1 LEKVE
6 HEDFV
11 YLSRYAK
18 YLYIKGANFYAFT
31 MRRYLILMCSGLIML
46 LLITA
51 VYPPV
56 KAPASKENTAQRS
69 PEYYMKIAIQA
80 ADEAGNPFGSVIVN
94 ASGEYVAAGNS
105 VRKDGPT
112 AHAEMNAIW
121 KMKDLEYDDPSELTL
136 YTSAEPCSMCMS
148 AVVWAGI
155 PRVYFGMP
163 MEGISRYYDQ
173 IQIKAEEVAD
183 KSWYEIEVNGPL
195 LEEECTE
202 LFEKFD

>member
-1 LEKVE
+1 MQK
-6 HEDFV
+6 
-11 YLSRYAK
+11 S
-18 YLYIKGANFYAFT
+18 
-31 MRRYLILMCSGLIML
+31 LIIISSIMIML
-46 LLITA
+46 LVLTA
-51 VYPPV
+51 LRWPENAPV
-56 KAPASKENTAQRS
+56 SREATAQRS
-69 PEYYMKIAIQA
+69 PEDYMKIAIKA
-80 ADEAGNPFGSVIVN
+80 ADDAGNPFGSVIVN
-94 ASGEYVAAGNS
+94 ANGEYIAAGNS

-121 KMKDLEYDDPSELTL
+121 KLKELEYDDPSELTL
-136 YTSAEPCSMCMS
+136 YTSAEPCAMCMS

-195 LEEECTE
+195 LEEACTA
-202 LFEKFD
+202 LFEKFN